1 MALLFLNKLGELIEM
16 ALRDLVRKKTRSFL
30 TALGVI
36 FGIASV
42 VSMISIGEGAQNQI
56 LDQIKGMGLS
66 NIVIK
71 SVKPQNKSEESDSGG
86 WVQTYGLNFSDAE
99 CIKDTVTNLEDVTIL
114 KNHSGRAW
122 HGSTKVPVEIKGV
135 SEKFFNLIDL
145 KMISGRNFDQNDN
158 QNTKSICIVST
169 GLLKKLSLPLAIGQS
184 MRITSQYYTIIG
196 IYDDADIPSTLVS
209 DYGPTILIPLNSAY
223 KRLGFLNVKS
233 SQGAYEAV
241 SHEVSQIIC
250 KIKAE
255 HNVIQTANWVE
266 KILTRNHPSLD
277 FSLTVPLQLLKQKQ
291 QTQKIFNMVMVLI
304 AAISLIVGGIGIVNI
319 MLATV
324 SERTKEIGI
333 RRAIGATKQDIV
345 YQFLMETV
353 VLTVIAGAIGCLL
366 GVLIIYLIENSTGWT
381 AVVELSLFIWAFLI
395 SCIIGIGFGIYPAL
409 KAAEL
414 DPIESLRYE

>member
-1 MALLFLNKLGELIEM
+1 M

-42 VSMISIGEGAQNQI
+42 VSMLAVGEGAQNQI
-56 LDQIKGMGLS
+56 LDQIKGMGLN

-71 SVKPQNKSEESDSGG
+71 SVKPQIESDKKSSGG
-86 WVQTYGLNFSDAE
+86 WVQNYGLNFSDAE
-99 CIKDTVTNLEDVTIL
+99 CIKDTVMPIESLTIL
-114 KNHSGRAW
+114 KNHSGRVW

-135 SEKFFNLIDL
+135 SEKFSKLIDL
-145 KMISGRNFDQNDN
+145 NLSHGRFFDKHDN
-158 QNTKSICIVST
+158 QNVKNICIVSK
-169 GLLKKLSLPLAIGQS
+169 GLLTKLSLPIIIGQKI
-184 MRITSQYYTIIG
+184 RITQNYYTIIG
-196 IYDDADIPSTLVS
+196 IYDDADLPSTLTS
-209 DYGPTILIPLNSAY
+209 DFGPTVLIPLNSAY

-233 SQGAYEAV
+233 SQGSFEAV
-241 SHEVSQIIC
+241 RHEVSEIIC
-250 KIKAE
+250 KVRTDY
-255 HNVIQTANWVE
+255 NVIQAANWIE
-266 KILTRNHPSLD
+266 KILIRNHPNRD
-277 FSLTVPLQLLKQKQ
+277 FRLTVPLQLLKQKQ

-353 VLTVIAGAIGCLL
+353 VLTVVAGAIGCIL
-366 GVLIIYLIENSTGWT
+366 GVLVIYLIENSTGWS
-381 AVVELSLFIWAFLI
+381 AVVEPGLFIWAFII
-395 SCIIGIGFGIYPAL
+395 SCLIGIGFGIYPAL
-409 KAAEL
+409 KAAKL